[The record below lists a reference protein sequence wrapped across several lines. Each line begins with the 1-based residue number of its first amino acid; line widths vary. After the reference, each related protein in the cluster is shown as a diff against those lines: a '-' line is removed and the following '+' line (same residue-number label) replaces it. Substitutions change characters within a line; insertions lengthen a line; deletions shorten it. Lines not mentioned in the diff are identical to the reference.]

1 MAKKSRRK
9 KTTAKSAPART
20 SGGLSGVSITDLTTE
35 IRRRQRRL
43 STLERKRER
52 LASELASLDAE
63 IRELG
68 GSMGGGA
75 LEPGRKRPRNT
86 KKLPDALADVLKG
99 KTMGVQ
105 EAADAVQAA
114 GYQSSSANFR
124 NIVNQV
130 LISDKRFKRVDR
142 GQYTSK

>member
-1 MAKKSRRK
+1 
-9 KTTAKSAPART
+9 
-20 SGGLSGVSITDLTTE
+20 
-35 IRRRQRRL
+35 
-43 STLERKRER
+43 
-52 LASELASLDAE
+52 
-63 IRELG
+63 
-68 GSMGGGA
+68 MGGGA